1 RGRVGEHEV
10 RITGRKG
17 FPDLPPT
24 ESGLECVVVL
34 DGAFAAL
41 YKFHDAPR
49 TESRPFVSHLGP
61 RHAFDRVLLVSG
73 DRESEVAYLAREVG
87 ITEVHAGK
95 SPEEKVAIVTEETKR
110 ARTLFLGDGVND
122 APALL
127 AATVGVAFGRQ
138 SDVTAEA
145 AGAVILEASL
155 QKVDEFFHI
164 GRRMRRIAL
173 QSAIGGMILSVAGM
187 AAAALGWLTP
197 VAGAVA
203 QEAIDLL
210 AILNALRMALPAGP
224 LTDF

>member
-1 RGRVGEHEV
+1 
-10 RITGRKG
+10 
-17 FPDLPPT
+17 
-24 ESGLECVVVL
+24 
-34 DGAFAAL
+34 
-41 YKFHDAPR
+41 
-49 TESRPFVSHLGP
+49 VSHLGP